1 MKPTAIISGGTG
13 GFGQA
18 FGAILRA
25 NGWFTAILCLPGPQ
39 LDALKSTPDTLAI
52 ACDITDAAALL
63 EASQVIREHRPS
75 IDLVVYNAGIT
86 HIGPFTH
93 QSLADHRKVFE
104 VNYFGAVAMAKE
116 FGPYVRRSKGTH
128 LAISSVA
135 GFCPLALRT
144 AYAGSK
150 HALEGFFKSLR
161 SEERLYG
168 VSCLIAAPSFIA
180 TNPDTN
186 SPDTGGPQ
194 ASGIARPGSASD
206 QVDAMTPAQAAET
219 LYRGLK
225 RRRDFIPIGRVA
237 RLSNWINRLSP
248 GLYQRLMER
257 AILAQASQK
266 LGGQTTPHGL

>member
-13 GFGQA
+13 GLGQA

-25 NGWFTAILCLPGPQ
+25 NGWFTVILCLPGPQ
-39 LDALKSTPDTLAI
+39 LDALRSTPDTLAI
-52 ACDITDAAALL
+52 PCDITDSAALL
-63 EASQVIREHRPS
+63 EAAQVIREHRPS

-93 QSLADHRKVFE
+93 QTLPDHRKVFE

-116 FGPYVRRSKGTH
+116 FGPDVRRSKGTH

-161 SEERLYG
+161 SEERQHG

-180 TNPDTN
+180 TNTDAGTPKN
-186 SPDTGGPQ
+186 
-194 ASGIARPGSASD
+194 SGIARPGSASD

-266 LGGQTTPHGL
+266 PGGQTTPHGL